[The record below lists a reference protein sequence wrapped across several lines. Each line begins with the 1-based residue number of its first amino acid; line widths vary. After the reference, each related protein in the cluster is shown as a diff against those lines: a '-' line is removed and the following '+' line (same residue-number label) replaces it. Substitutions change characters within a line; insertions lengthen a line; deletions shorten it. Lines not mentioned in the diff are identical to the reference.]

1 MLIGTAIADLAR
13 PLLHDYPMTDAP
25 DRPAADAAPETPAP
39 APTPKPP
46 PPAARRPRPVAIT
59 AVEIENFKAIGR
71 PVRIDLRPI
80 TLLFGRNSAG
90 KSTILHALC
99 YAHEI
104 LSHRSV
110 DVSQTEIGGEQ
121 TDLGG
126 FRNFVHRHETG
137 RAIRLR
143 FELNLEDWWVPEHL
157 LKQAE
162 ELVSNR
168 HDPDWRDWVRE
179 RGKDIS
185 NQITSGWV
193 ELVVEQSGGQPLGP
207 AIASYAV
214 GVNDAAVGCIRPRP
228 RPGVRNDIEFNAEH
242 PLLALGTAD
251 FELEPQPAP
260 APAGRVRETAGP
272 EGDHWTR
279 RHASAPSPSLSPM
292 LPDWNELLDPEGA
305 DLNDLASEDTVA
317 HLEDAGLKFDTD
329 DDDEYRER
337 FEEAFN
343 AIRPYRARFQTA
355 ISAILVGIGHALK
368 EELSGLRYIGPVRNR
383 QPELRIEPGA
393 PKRTWSDGSAAWE
406 LLLSPGYTPHLTL
419 DAVNDWLAGKDR
431 LDTGYKLRRQ
441 SHVILSE
448 DAPLVAA
455 IRSCKAFDF
464 DLKRWARQLA
474 VSWANIILGD
484 DPSDETKIADIEAL
498 IRSGQPRSGQPADDI
513 IVKTSHGSYQAVS
526 RNLATVEAA
535 RKGENLSLIRKL
547 IDAIA
552 EAEHR
557 ERLELVTA
565 DDAKLPVRTSDVGV
579 GISQVVP
586 IVVAAL
592 DPERPG
598 ITAIEQPELHLH
610 PKLAVELGDLF
621 AHPID
626 RGGVFLIENH
636 SEHLMLR
643 LLRRI
648 EETHGGD
655 LPEGKPPL
663 QPDQV
668 SVVYLSQ
675 TGGEV
680 QAKRLRI
687 DETGEF
693 IDRWPQGFFDERDDE
708 LF

>member
-1 MLIGTAIADLAR
+1 
-13 PLLHDYPMTDAP
+13 MTDAP
-25 DRPAADAAPETPAP
+25 DRPADDAAPETPAP
-39 APTPKPP
+39 APPP
-46 PPAARRPRPVAIT
+46 TPPAPDARRPRPLAIT

-110 DVSQTEIGGEQ
+110 DVSQTEIGGGQ

-126 FRNFVHRHETG
+126 FRNFVHRHETD
-137 RAIRLR
+137 RPIRLR
-143 FELNLEDWWVPEHL
+143 FELNLEGWRVPEHL
-157 LKQAE
+157 LEQAE
-162 ELVSNR
+162 ALVSNR
-168 HDPDWRDWVRE
+168 HDPDWRDWVRK
-179 RGKDIS
+179 RGEDIS
-185 NQITSGWV
+185 KRTTSGWV
-193 ELVVEQSGGQPLGP
+193 ELVVKQSGGLLPGP
-207 AIASYAV
+207 VIASYAV
-214 GVNDAAVGCIRPRP
+214 GVNDAAVGCIRARP
-228 RPGVRNDIEFNAEH
+228 RPGVRSDIEFNAEH
-242 PLLALGTAD
+242 PLLALGAAD
-251 FELEPQPAP
+251 FELEPRPAP
-260 APAGRVRETAGP
+260 ARAGRVRETADP
-272 EGDHWTR
+272 QGDHWTR
-279 RHASAPSPSLSPM
+279 RRASVLSPTP
-292 LPDWNELLDPEGA
+292 PDWNELLDPAGA
-305 DLNDLASEDTVA
+305 DLNSLDSEDSTA
-317 HLEDAGLKFDTD
+317 HLEDAGLEFDTD
-329 DDDEYRER
+329 DDEDCKR
-337 FEEAFN
+337 FEEALN

-355 ISAILVGIGHALK
+355 ISAMLVGIGHALK
-368 EELSGLRYIGPVRNR
+368 EELSDLRYVGPVRNR

-406 LLLSPGYTPHLTL
+406 LLLRPDYAPGDHLTL

-448 DAPLVAA
+448 DDPLVAA
-455 IRSCKAFDF
+455 IRSCKEFGFDP
-464 DLKRWARQLA
+464 KQWARQQA
-474 VSWANIILGD
+474 VWWAKNFTSLY
-484 DPSDETKIADIEAL
+484 DPPDETEIADIEAR
-498 IRSGQPRSGQPADDI
+498 IKSGQPAGDI
-513 IVKTSHGSYQAVS
+513 FVEHSHGAYQAAS
-526 RNLATVEAA
+526 RKFATVEAA
-535 RKGENLSLIRKL
+535 RKGEDLSLVRKL

-565 DDAKLPVRTSDVGV
+565 DDAELPVRTSDVGG

-598 ITAIEQPELHLH
+598 ITAVEQPELHLH
-610 PKLAVELGDLF
+610 PKLQVELGDLF

-680 QAKRLRI
+680 KAKRLRI
-687 DETGEF
+687 DATGEF

>member
-1 MLIGTAIADLAR
+1 
-13 PLLHDYPMTDAP
+13 MTDAP

-46 PPAARRPRPVAIT
+46 PPVARRPRPVAIT

-126 FRNFVHRHETG
+126 FRNFVHRHETD

-143 FELNLEDWWVPEHL
+143 FELNLEGWRVPEHL

-168 HDPDWRDWVRE
+168 HDPDWRNWVRK
-179 RGKDIS
+179 RGEDIS
-185 NQITSGWV
+185 KRTTSGWV
-193 ELVVEQSGGQPLGP
+193 ELVVEQSGGLLSIP

-214 GVNDAAVGCIRPRP
+214 GVNDAAVGCIRARP
-228 RPGVRNDIEFNAEH
+228 RPSMRNGIEFNAEH

-279 RHASAPSPSLSPM
+279 RHASALSVPLWST

-305 DLNDLASEDTVA
+305 DLNYLAREDTMA
-317 HLEDAGLKFDTD
+317 HLEDASSKRSRYSSSSSVSNF
-329 DDDEYRER
+329 RP
-337 FEEAFN
+337 AFN

-393 PKRTWSDGSAAWE
+393 PERTWSDGSAAWE
-406 LLLSPGYTPHLTL
+406 LLLSPGYAPGDHLTL

-448 DAPLVAA
+448 DDPLVAA

-464 DLKRWARQLA
+464 DLKRWTRQQA
-474 VSWANIILGD
+474 AWWAGLFFD
-484 DPSDETKIADIEAL
+484 STDETKIADIEAL
-498 IRSGQPRSGQPADDI
+498 IRSGQPADDIDDI
-513 IVKTSHGSYQAVS
+513 IVKQFHGSYQAAY
-526 RNLATVEAA
+526 RTLATVEAA
-535 RKGENLSLIRKL
+535 RKGEDLSIVRKL

-565 DDAKLPVRTSDVGV
+565 DDAELPVRTSDVGV

-610 PKLAVELGDLF
+610 PKLQVELGDLF

-687 DETGEF
+687 DDTGEF